1 MFQTM
6 NVKKLYIQ
14 TIGCQMN
21 VYDSEKI
28 ASALVSLNYRKT
40 ADIDAADLIIV
51 NTCAIRAKAEQK
63 VFSFLGRLSRLKKN
77 RPNLLIGVGG
87 CLAQQQGEKI
97 LERASF
103 VDLVFGTHAI
113 ARLPRMVKAA
123 EKHAGRVVDVETAF
137 GIEVFEE
144 PPALP
149 KTGRVTRFVTIMQG
163 CDNYCTYCVV
173 PYVRGREA
181 SRRPE
186 DIMSEIESLAA
197 AGVREVTLLGQNVNS
212 YGEKEGLCSFPE
224 LLARVNAVEGLLRIR
239 FTTSHPKD
247 LSTALCRA
255 FGDLPKLCR
264 HIHLPVQSG
273 SNQVLKRM
281 NRRYTREN
289 YLEKVAELRHY
300 CPHISISSDFIV
312 GFPGEERADF
322 EQTLDL
328 IRTVEFD
335 SLFAFKYSD
344 RPGAPASR
352 FNAKVPEREQNL
364 RLQRLLEEQERITL
378 SKHRL
383 LLGSIQEVLVE
394 GANRRHTLPEGGAGK
409 PAVGASQW
417 TGRTSANKIVNFEQ
431 DALPALSRENLKGR
445 LVRVKIEKAHA
456 HSLWGVPLSTA
467 TVPSVVKGEKSYAA

>member
-1 MFQTM
+1 MK
-6 NVKKLYIQ
+6 VKNLYIQ

-28 ASALVSLNYRKT
+28 ASALASLNYRQT
-40 ADIDAADLIIV
+40 ADIGAADLIIV
-51 NTCAIRAKAEQK
+51 NTCAIREKAEQK

-87 CLAQQQGEKI
+87 CVAQQQGDKI
-97 LERASF
+97 MARAPF
-103 VDLVFGTHAI
+103 VDIVFGTHAI
-113 ARLPRMVKAA
+113 SRLPRMVKSV
-123 EKHAGRVVDVETAF
+123 EKHDGRVVDVKKAAA
-137 GIEVFEE
+137 IEPIDE
-144 PPALP
+144 PPEVP
-149 KTGRVTRFVTIMQG
+149 KTGQVSRFVTIMQG
-163 CDNYCTYCVV
+163 CDNFCTYCIV

-186 DIMSEIESLAA
+186 DIISEIKRLAA

-224 LLARVNAVEGLLRIR
+224 LLARVHAVDGLLRIR

-247 LSTALCRA
+247 LSSDLCRA
-255 FGDLPKLCR
+255 FRDLPKLCR

-273 SNQVLKRM
+273 SNPVLKRM
-281 NRRYTREN
+281 NRRYTRES
-289 YLEKVAELRHY
+289 YLKKVAELRKF
-300 CPHISISSDFIV
+300 CPQIAISSDFIV
-312 GFPGEERADF
+312 GFPGEEPADF

-344 RPGAPASR
+344 RPEAPASR
-352 FNAKVPEREQNL
+352 FNDKVPEQEQNR
-364 RLQRLLEEQERITL
+364 RLQRLLEEQDRITL
-378 SKHRL
+378 IKHRS

-394 GANRRHTLPEGGAGK
+394 GVNRRHSRPDGHAGK
-409 PAVGASQW
+409 PAVGSSQW

-431 DALPALSRENLKGR
+431 DALPALTHENLKGR

-456 HSLWGVPLSTA
+456 HSLWGTPQSASTPA
-467 TVPSVVKGEKSYAA
+467 AEKGEQSYAA

>member
-1 MFQTM
+1 M
-6 NVKKLYIQ
+6 NVKYLYIQ

-28 ASALVSLNYRKT
+28 ASVLVSLNYRKT
-40 ADIDAADLIIV
+40 ADIEAADLIIV
-51 NTCAIRAKAEQK
+51 NTCAIREKAEQK

-87 CLAQQQGEKI
+87 CVAQQQGEKI
-97 LERASF
+97 LERAPF
-103 VDLVFGTHAI
+103 VDLIFGTHAI
-113 ARLPRMVKAA
+113 ARLPRLVKGAQ
-123 EKHAGRVVDVETAF
+123 KHAGRVVDVESAPA
-137 GIEVFEE
+137 IELFDE
-144 PPALP
+144 PSELP
-149 KTGRVTRFVTIMQG
+149 TTGQVSRFVTIMQG
-163 CDNYCTYCVV
+163 CDNFCTYCVV

-186 DIMSEIESLAA
+186 EIISEIERLVA

-212 YGEKEGLCSFPE
+212 YGEKEGLCGFPE

-255 FGDLPKLCR
+255 FRDLPKLCR

-273 SNQVLKRM
+273 SNSVLKRM
-281 NRRYTREN
+281 NRRYTREI
-289 YLEKVAELRHY
+289 YQEKVAELRKY
-300 CPHISISSDFIV
+300 CPQIAISSDFIV
-312 GFPGEERADF
+312 GFPGEEPTDF

-328 IRTVEFD
+328 IRTVAFD
-335 SLFAFKYSD
+335 SLFAFKYSN
-344 RPGAPASR
+344 RPEAPASR
-352 FNAKVPEREQNL
+352 FNAKVPESEQNQ
-364 RLQRLLEEQERITL
+364 RLQRLLEEQDRIML
-378 SKHRL
+378 FKHRS

-394 GANRRHTLPEGGAGK
+394 GVNKRHLPEGDAGK
-409 PAVGASQW
+409 AAVGVSQW

-445 LVRVKIEKAHA
+445 LVRVRIEKAHA
-456 HSLWGVPLSTA
+456 HSLWGVPLS
-467 TVPSVVKGEKSYAA
+467 VGSGPSAVKGEKSYAA